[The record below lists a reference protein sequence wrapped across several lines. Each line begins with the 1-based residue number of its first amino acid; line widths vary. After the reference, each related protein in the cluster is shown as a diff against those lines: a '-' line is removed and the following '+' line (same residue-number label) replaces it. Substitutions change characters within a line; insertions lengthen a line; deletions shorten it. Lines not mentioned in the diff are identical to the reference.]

1 MPTLAHP
8 VTRSEFMDQD
18 KLLGRPEVVEVE
30 QGTPAE
36 PVELKEESF
45 KPLTRQEAAALRSAN
60 PSVSPLEVL
69 AGQLAAGLILAL
81 VAGVLT
87 ASYSVGWSV
96 LYGALAV
103 VLPGALFARGL
114 TSKVSSMNPGAAVA
128 GLFLW
133 EMVKIAA
140 SVGMLIAAPQLVAEL
155 DWLAM
160 LIGLMVTLNMYWV
173 VLLMRPKR
181 KRE

>member
-8 VTRSEFMDQD
+8 VTRSEFMNED
-18 KLLGRPEVVEVE
+18 KLKAVQAA
-30 QGTPAE
+30 QGK
-36 PVELKEESF
+36 PVEPEGFKEEKEESF

-60 PSVSPLEVL
+60 PSVSPWEVL

-87 ASYSVGWSV
+87 ASYSVGWSA

-114 TSKVSSMNPGAAVA
+114 TSKVSSMSPGAAVA

-140 SVGMLIAAPQLVAEL
+140 SVGMLVAAPQLVAEL

-160 LIGLMVTLNMYWV
+160 LIGLTVTLNMYWV
-173 VLLMRPKR
+173 VLLLRPKR

>member
-1 MPTLAHP
+1 MPTLADP
-8 VTRSEFMDQD
+8 VTRSEFPDQD
-18 KLLGRPEVVEVE
+18 KLSGKPESA
-30 QGTPAE
+30 QSRQFKPAE
-36 PVELKEESF
+36 PEDPNEESF
-45 KPLTRQEAAALRSAN
+45 RPLTRQEAAALRSAN
-60 PSVSPLEVL
+60 PSVSPWAVL
-69 AGQLAAGLILAL
+69 AGQLAAGLVLAL

-103 VLPGALFARGL
+103 VVPGALFARGL
-114 TSKVSSMNPGAAVA
+114 TGKLSSINPGAAVA
-128 GLFLW
+128 GFFLW

-140 SVGMLIAAPQLVAEL
+140 SVGMLVAAPQLVADL

-160 LIGLMVTLNMYWV
+160 LIGLTVTLNMYWV

-181 KRE
+181 KRK